1 MGRTT
6 HFAQLY
12 CTFMGACTFMD
23 VWYLKAY
30 RTTIM
35 TSSKD
40 DFFSEEDLDATLAII
55 DTNMFENDEDMK

>member
-1 MGRTT
+1 
-6 HFAQLY
+6 
-12 CTFMGACTFMD
+12 
-23 VWYLKAY
+23 
-30 RTTIM
+30 M

>member
-1 MGRTT
+1 MGV
-6 HFAQLY
+6 
-12 CTFMGACTFMD
+12 CTFMD

-40 DFFSEEDLDATLAII
+40 DFFCEEDLDAALAII
-55 DTNMFENDEDMK
+55 DTNMFENDEDME